1 MPQPRP
7 GAGAITTAG
16 IPAARHLS
24 RTSFMYPSEPVM
36 HGTTVPSCSA
46 AAALAIVHADSV
58 GSVRDAMIYHHSVL
72 DRDFARYVI
81 LSLRQ
86 SHISGR
92 NPPHQRGD
100 TSAEESIRLRTPGSG
115 VRRTPAELRNRIDG
129 AVVEDERLEIC
140 PARRAQ
146 TLESSAPQ
154 SSVPAATIRYRS
166 SF

>member
-72 DRDFARYVI
+72 DRDCARYVI

-86 SHISGR
+86 SRISGR
-92 NPPHQRGD
+92 NPPHQRRQRGQ
-100 TSAEESIRLRTPGSG
+100 TSAKESIRLRTPGSG
-115 VRRTPAELRNRIDG
+115 VLRTPAEPGLSILDPVPRHST
-129 AVVEDERLEIC
+129 
-140 PARRAQ
+140 PTSSSRRD
-146 TLESSAPQ
+146 
-154 SSVPAATIRYRS
+154 RR
-166 SF
+166 